1 MPATSSRRKKRP
13 HELISFPFSSDR
25 AAMFNS
31 GQSCCGI
38 ERVYVHE
45 SLYDQ
50 FVEEVVKVVK
60 VRTRSP
66 LCSSFGI
73 RFGPV
78 ARGKDSD

>member
-1 MPATSSRRKKRP
+1 MLPKTLSTAVRFFFPLIPVLFWFSRSHRTDVPA
-13 HELISFPFSSDR
+13 HAC

-45 SLYDQ
+45 AVYDR

-60 VRTRSP
+60 VRSLRK
-66 LCSSFGI
+66 SS
-73 RFGPV
+73 
-78 ARGKDSD
+78 